1 MAIDWSGRK
10 YRVLQAL
17 GENIDMICGVYQPA
31 CGQMR
36 WFLHS
41 HELDDGGGAMVKI
54 LANMGVIIQPR
65 QRKHRSGK
73 PSLLTQLAALRLH
86 IRNSRPV
93 DYPWRQMSA
102 TPAPAEACFV
112 YLLLPPAHSEQI
124 RLHTRAQGV
133 GETAL
138 FLASLD
144 KVTRERCLAQACE
157 RVWLLPH
164 DVRRALGVS
173 AQSGNWTAPVSLRV
187 NQAPTAQAIYGQLKT
202 LYGQRILWG
211 SWLYTNFARW
221 LSEGMIR
228 RAYMRIKGRA
238 WFGVYANMGHWRA
251 PAADAGRLPGA
262 WIVSA
267 PPVSAICPVTAGSF
281 TWDGRTGL
289 TLQLHTSLGADHA
302 TCMAVMRDWAAD
314 LCREAGI
321 TEAAPEPQ
329 GIAMADIQRQ
339 ASRVDISPNKALSS

>member
-1 MAIDWSGRK
+1 MATDWSGRK

-54 LANMGVIIQPR
+54 LAAMGITIQPR
-65 QRKHRSGK
+65 QRKSRADR
-73 PSLLTQLAALRLH
+73 PSLLTQLGALRLH

-102 TPAPAEACFV
+102 TPASTQACFV
-112 YLLLPPAHSEQI
+112 YQLLPPAHSEQL
-124 RLHTRAQGV
+124 RQHAQAQGV

-144 KVTRERCLAQACE
+144 KVSREHCLTQHSE

-164 DVRRALGVS
+164 DVRRTLGVS
-173 AQSGNWTAPVSLRV
+173 TQSGNWTAPVSLRV
-187 NQAPTAQAIYGQLKT
+187 NHAPTAQSIYSQLKS

-211 SWLYTNFARW
+211 SWLYANFARW

-228 RAYMRIKGRA
+228 HGYKRIKGRA

-251 PAADAGRLPGA
+251 PTADAGQLRGA

-267 PPVSAICPVTAGSF
+267 PPVSAVCPVTAGSF

-289 TLQLHTSLGADHA
+289 TLQLHALLNADHTA
-302 TCMAVMRDWAAD
+302 CMAVMRDWVTD
-314 LCREAGI
+314 LYREAGI

-329 GIAMADIQRQ
+329 CITMADIQRQ
-339 ASRVDISPNKALSS
+339 ASRVAPCPSKTTST